1 MHAQAPEWEGAFLAS
16 GHYGQFILGLP
27 RLDLLMVHRRAI
39 TDERAMRRNAG
50 IDLGDL
56 PSVSSTQMV
65 ALGQAV
71 LDARA

>member
-1 MHAQAPEWEGAFLAS
+1 
-16 GHYGQFILGLP
+16 
-27 RLDLLMVHRRAI
+27 MVHRRAI
-39 TDERAMRRNAG
+39 SDDRAMRRNAG

-65 ALGQAV
+65 ELGQVV